1 MRGYPSE
8 ARRPSWTP
16 LALTLGLHLLIAFA
30 WLARPAP
37 PSRDAGSEVMS
48 VLVRVPAPAPAKLPM
63 PVPLSRPLLPPKV
76 RHHDEPVLVPT
87 APLSPVPSASSD
99 PVAPAN
105 PVPSSA
111 PTASDMLARARQQ
124 AGAIDRELRD
134 GKPASPLSAS
144 GAQGRLERGIAR
156 AFIDRSHTQVMDI
169 YTSPDGEV
177 TYRIRMGDKV
187 FCRRSGSVAPG
198 LEYSEGARLAGAGSR
213 GSATTAGFVPC
224 PVADVDWKR
233 R

>member
-1 MRGYPSE
+1 MQGFPSE

-16 LALTLGLHLLIAFA
+16 LALTLGLHLLIALA

-37 PSRDAGSEVMS
+37 PSDAGAEVMS
-48 VLVRVPAPAPAKLPM
+48 VLVRVPAPALLPK
-63 PVPLSRPLLPPKV
+63 PVPLPPTRM
-76 RHHDEPVLVPT
+76 RHRDEPVH
-87 APLSPVPSASSD
+87 VPSALATALAIPSAPTD
-99 PVAPAN
+99 PAPSI

-111 PTASDMLARARQQ
+111 PTSSELLARARQQ

-134 GKPASPLSAS
+134 GKPAAPLSVS

-156 AFIDRSHTQVMDI
+156 AFVDRSHTAVMDI

-177 TYRIRMGDKV
+177 TYRMRMGDKV
-187 FCRRSGSVAPG
+187 LCRKSGSVAPG
-198 LEYSEGARLAGAGSR
+198 LEYSEGARLAGAGSA

-224 PVADVDWKR
+224 PTADVAWKR